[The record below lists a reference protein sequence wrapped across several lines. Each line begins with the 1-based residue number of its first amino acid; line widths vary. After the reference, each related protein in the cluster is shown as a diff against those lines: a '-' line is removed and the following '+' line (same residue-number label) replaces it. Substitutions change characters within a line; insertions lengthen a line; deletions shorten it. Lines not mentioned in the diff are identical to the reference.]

1 MNHFDAEYEAA
12 QEAVTEAILINE
24 QNLAGHFNHYS
35 EAELIKLLSTGKK
48 FLRLK
53 EGLGHRCIE
62 IEDLS
67 SEIAQDNE
75 FTLIL
80 IRETLEDNASIESV
94 REMLNAEI
102 ERRIAYALQQIKEDW
117 SDFLNGN

>member
-12 QEAVTEAILINE
+12 HEAITEAILINE

-48 FLRLK
+48 FLRLN
-53 EGLGHRCIE
+53 EGVGHRCIE
-62 IEDLS
+62 IEYLS
-67 SEIAQDNE
+67 CEIAQDNE

-80 IRETLEDNASIESV
+80 IRETIEDNANNESV
-94 REMLNAEI
+94 REIINAEI

-117 SDFLNGN
+117 SELLCG